1 MEKRLPAVTFPIAAC
16 VAAATL
22 PAEIPA
28 LPNPRRVGTLKIAP
42 APMRIE
48 ETNGIFIYNISRGC
62 CLSDIYSSLFLFI
75 IMIQLLNK
83 INSSDKKSIPYNW
96 FKENGILIPYR
107 YQKKVDYLKVID
119 EYILEEQQ
127 WVKKQKK

>member
-28 LPNPRRVGTLKIAP
+28 LPNPRRVGTVKIAP

-83 INSSDKKSIPYNW
+83 INRNISNL
-96 FKENGILIPYR
+96 GM
-107 YQKKVDYLKVID
+107 V
-119 EYILEEQQ
+119 
-127 WVKKQKK
+127 

>member
-28 LPNPRRVGTLKIAP
+28 LPNPRRVGTVKIAP

-83 INSSDKKSIPYNW
+83 INRNINNSNILWYLLDKFILLFNYNIYVI
-96 FKENGILIPYR
+96 FLCFSKEL
-107 YQKKVDYLKVID
+107 L
-119 EYILEEQQ
+119 
-127 WVKKQKK
+127 